1 MNYKKLLMDLFKKT
15 VFAQILLLMVL
26 IGIIYFFR
34 LSLDLSNNNTSSV
47 ATLFINLETERRLF
61 EGEVVKDMTILD
73 ALNAA
78 VSIGKIR
85 LNYAIDKSGNVNIL
99 EIDGHTNG
107 VDNKYFTFYLNSKK
121 IAQEDLNR
129 KTIRGGDKIEI
140 RNE

>member
-1 MNYKKLLMDLFKKT
+1 MDLFKKT

>member
-1 MNYKKLLMDLFKKT
+1 MDLFKKT

-61 EGEVVKDMTILD
+61 EGEVVKEMTILD